1 MIKVN
6 NRPVEWQ
13 EGMTIKKLINIL
25 KYSYPVLIVTINGE
39 HIPREKY
46 EAATVSDGDDVK
58 IIHPIAGG

>member
-6 NRPVEWQ
+6 NRPVEWE
-13 EGMTIKKLINIL
+13 EGLTIKKLITIL

-46 EAATVSDGDDVK
+46 EVAAVADGDDVK
-58 IIHPIAGG
+58 ILHPIAGG

>member
-6 NRPVEWQ
+6 NRPIEWQ
-13 EGMTIKKLINIL
+13 EGMTIKKLINSL

-46 EAATVSDGDDVK
+46 EEAAVADGDDVK